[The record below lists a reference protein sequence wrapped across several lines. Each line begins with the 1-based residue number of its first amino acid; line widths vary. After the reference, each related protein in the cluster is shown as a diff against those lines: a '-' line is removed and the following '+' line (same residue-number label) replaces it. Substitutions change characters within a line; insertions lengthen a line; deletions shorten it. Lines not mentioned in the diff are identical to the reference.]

1 MRMKDIKASNR
12 SNKHKVRENLVNIKK
27 LRAMARETLK
37 ICKRQTWIKYV
48 SSLTQPVSSIWKT
61 IKSIKVP
68 TTQIAVP
75 AFAKKKTHSLQ
86 IRMKSPKPYQ

>member
-1 MRMKDIKASNR
+1 MKDIKASNR
-12 SNKHKVRENLVNIKK
+12 SNKHKVTENLVNIKK

-37 ICKRQTWIKYV
+37 SCKRQTWIKYV
-48 SSLTQPVSSIWKT
+48 SSLNSATPLSSIWKT